1 MAAKSGI
8 TVEATSYQAAVTRYV
23 QHSKKAGDEAL
34 KSLAK
39 RLWKRVAEI
48 TPPAGAPKEAGNAN
62 AGVIKGRAAEKVG
75 RAAIVRDVTSIYGQP
90 GRAYSDLQRKS
101 TQARADAFWAAYKE
115 GRNEAAGKIIRAD
128 LKKSFSPFDGGKL
141 ARRRLGKK
149 KLKEPIYY
157 VRQPQSLSAYIQ
169 ERQSRVWYLASGW
182 KAGLLRV
189 GAKGLPYGV
198 NKKSGPGVMRHI
210 NNNREI
216 VYWAINQVKY
226 GSRLDG
232 LEVQYQSAMRYET
245 ESLEREWQA
254 FLKKLEGGRRK

>member
-8 TVEATSYQAAVTRYV
+8 SVSAASYQAAVTRYV

-39 RLWKRVAEI
+39 RLWKRVAEL
-48 TPPAGAPKEAGNAN
+48 TPPNGGKAGQTLKGKQAERAG
-62 AGVIKGRAAEKVG
+62 K
-75 RAAIVRDVTSIYGQP
+75 AAIVRDVTMIYGQP

-115 GRNEAAGKIIRAD
+115 GRNEAAGKIIRTD
-128 LKKSFSPFDGGKL
+128 LKKSFAPFDGGKL
-141 ARRRLGKK
+141 AKRRLGKK
-149 KLKEPIYY
+149 KRKEPIYY

-169 ERQSRVWYLASGW
+169 EQQSHVWYLASGW

-198 NKKSGPGVMRHI
+198 NKKSGPGVMRHV
-210 NNNREI
+210 NNSKEI
-216 VYWAINQVKY
+216 IYQAINQVKY

-232 LEVQYQSAMRYET
+232 LQTQLKYAMRYET